1 MGRCYFR
8 CLVVSSCVLCCCV
21 AVVQIMFVGVR
32 KKGCGTGVWGCG
44 AEFVMGVSGL
54 GAGVVN
60 DTGCWCVSVCWYAR
74 LWLWQEVA

>member
-1 MGRCYFR
+1 MLFP
-8 CLVVSSCVLCCCV
+8 LSSCVQLST
-21 AVVQIMFVGVR
+21 VVQIMFVGVR
-32 KKGCGTGVWGCG
+32 KKGCGCGTGVWGCG